1 MLFYPRRFPGVFI
14 GVGLALGALSLALL
28 LALRIMIA
36 PISFFTFV
44 AALVC
49 VLLVCIAGLFLFWSF
64 GLWTLS
70 YRLDRNRLAI
80 FWLGSRY
87 DIPLGRI
94 ERLVPGPAGVKTLS
108 VRGTNWL
115 GCQVGRL
122 QHPELGSVLCFAGA
136 RSPSDLIY
144 VVTAGPTYALSVPN
158 QERFLQEVQ
167 KRQAMG
173 PTHEVFPGVRPS
185 PIMTWALWSDRN
197 LWLLVAVCLLIN
209 VALFAFLFVRYA
221 GLPHFVS
228 LHFTFSGQPAQM
240 RVKDAIFILPWFAL
254 GALFVNSLLAGL
266 LHNRERAAAYLSLV
280 AAAFLQLL
288 FWAAAL
294 RVVA

>member
-1 MLFYPRRFPGVFI
+1 
-14 GVGLALGALSLALL
+14 LALL
-28 LALRIMIA
+28 LALRISVA
-36 PISFFTFV
+36 PISLLSFV
-44 AALVC
+44 AAIVS
-49 VLLVCIAGLFLFWSF
+49 VLLACVAGLFLFWSF

-94 ERLVPGPAGVKTLS
+94 ERLMTGPAGVKRLS
-108 VRGTNWL
+108 VLGASWF

-122 QHPELGSVLCFAGA
+122 EHPELGSVLCFAGA
-136 RSPSDLIY
+136 RSPAELIY
-144 VVTAGPTYALSVPN
+144 VVTAGPTYAISVPN
-158 QERFLQEVQ
+158 SERFLQEVQ
-167 KRQAMG
+167 RRQTMG

-197 LWLLVAVCLLIN
+197 LWLLVTVCLILN
-209 VALFAFLFVRYA
+209 VTLFAFLFARYA
-221 GLPHFVS
+221 SLPHFVS
-228 LHFTFSGQPAQM
+228 LHFTFAGQPAQM
-240 RVKDAIFILPWFAL
+240 RVKDAVFVLPWVAL
-254 GALFVNSLLAGL
+254 AALFANGILAGII
-266 LHNRERAAAYLSLV
+266 HNRERAAAYLSLI
-280 AAAFLQLL
+280 AAAFLQIL